1 MNNCFRLVAF
11 FFLVLCSGK
20 TMASIRVF
28 PSQDISGSQFHAI
41 AQDKRGFVWIGTD
54 YGLNKFDGYHF
65 QKFFTSKTDS
75 MTIDDNDISSIYCDG
90 DGRLWVG
97 TNHGLSLYNPETD
110 NFTRKKFPDGLT
122 HRVEQTYQDSH
133 GNIWVATAGGG
144 LYCIPKGKG
153 EMRVIQGLTEQ
164 DWFLYRMMET
174 NDGRLLVASF
184 EGSYF
189 IYTIENLKLKKIE
202 RRKTDYGPVVTF
214 FKLKDKQILAICSKG
229 ILKFDAS
236 TGNLTDA
243 GYDMSAFTANNVIN
257 DACMSVD
264 GSMGLGTA
272 GQGLM
277 TIERG
282 TKTLKP
288 SKSSAMLL
296 NISRVDVSKMMCDAN
311 GSYWL
316 CCTGKT
322 LCLANSEPWAF
333 QSWNFTNEGNN
344 PSSGV
349 TTVVDGENGTIYC
362 SVYGQGIFHLDREG
376 NIIDRPSCPEITD
389 KIYRDRKGNYWVSA
403 RNEVYS
409 YNPVTGSSTSR
420 VKLEGWAVRG
430 FADDGNGNYFISD
443 FSKGLI
449 VYNAPSGNVRRIR
462 QYDASTEKGLVND
475 WVMDLK
481 VSKDGIL
488 WVATTDG
495 VEAIDTRTM
504 NQKPFGWQY
513 QMVGEHCNCLCIRK
527 NGEVVLGT
535 DHGLYAYDKSKKSF
549 TPIAPEGQL
558 SMLKICDIVEDAK
571 GDLWITTVNGIWQYV
586 EGKPLVS
593 YRNRNGIVINGFFTD
608 TGNLLADNLVAFGT
622 YNGLVIFNP
631 DVVRNVKRD
640 ISDVQLSSVIIGGMT
655 QNPMSSTF
663 VVPASH
669 NMILFFVSMLSHY
682 DEAAAVVYEYNLDG
696 EWVALGEG
704 ENMIMFNR
712 LRPGTYNLKIRARN
726 DNEYAQNVKEVTLIV
741 EAPWYASTLA
751 YIIYALLFLAALAYG
766 FYLYRQRSKRE
777 LEDAKMKFLINTA
790 HDLRSPLTLIMSP
803 LRKLRIINDSEQNG
817 ETDKAEAANAIDT
830 IDRNAQRLL
839 TLVNQILDQRKI
851 DNHMMR
857 LECQETDLTKF
868 IRAVCTMFQYNA
880 SQKNI
885 TLKVEQKAA
894 HPVKAY
900 IDHANF
906 EKVICNLVSNSFKFV
921 DEGGKVQIEVS
932 EESADGDTP
941 KACIRVI
948 DNGRGIG
955 EEDTSKLFD
964 RFYQGHD
971 ADGGG
976 ATGTGLGLN
985 ICRSIVEMHKGTIS
999 AANRTD
1005 GEQGSIFTIL
1015 LPEGKD
1021 HLQPEQI
1028 RDQAASAAGTLQHRP
1043 SKNVRVL
1050 AVDDDPEI
1058 GLYIKSELD
1067 KYFRIEVCANG
1078 ETAMEMLLQQHFDV
1092 VVADVMMPVMDG
1104 IELLKRIK
1112 GNSKIS
1118 HLPVILLTSKSEVE
1132 DRMQGIRYGA
1142 DAYISKPFNIEEL
1155 HLQIDNVVDS
1165 MRRLR
1170 GKFSGVQAQEGK
1182 IEDIEIKSYNDQL
1195 MDRIVKAIN
1204 ENIGDNEFKVEQ
1216 LCAEVGISRSQLH
1229 RKIKEI
1235 AGIPTADFIRNI
1247 RLNQAARLLREHKV
1261 SVADVA
1267 YSTGFAN
1274 QTHFSTVFKKYFG
1287 MSPSEYAEAGN
1298 ASSAD
1303 VD

>member
-1 MNNCFRLVAF
+1 MNRYFRLVAF
-11 FFLVLCSGK
+11 VLIMFFSVK
-20 TMASIRVF
+20 AMAGIRIF
-28 PSQDISGSQFHAI
+28 PSQDISGTQFYCI
-41 AQDKRGFVWIGTD
+41 AQDQRGFVWIGTD
-54 YGLNKFDGYHF
+54 YGLNRFDGYHF
-65 QKFFTSKTDS
+65 QKYFTSKTDL
-75 MTIDDNDISSIYCDG
+75 MTIDDNDIASIFCDSKG
-90 DGRLWVG
+90 CLWVG

-110 NFTRKKFPDGLT
+110 NFTRKKFPDGQS
-122 HRVEQTYQDSH
+122 HRVEQSYEDSK

-144 LYCIPKGKG
+144 LYCIPHGES
-153 EMRVIQGLTEQ
+153 EMRGIQGITEQ
-164 DWFLYRMMET
+164 DWFLYRLVET
-174 NDGRLLVASF
+174 NDGRLLVSSF
-184 EGSYF
+184 EGSYYV
-189 IYTIENLKLKKIE
+189 YTLEGLKLKKIE
-202 RRKTDYGPVVTF
+202 RHKSSLGMVSTF
-214 FKLKDKQILAICSKG
+214 LKLKDNQILAACGKG
-229 ILKFDAS
+229 LLKFDAAA
-236 TGNLTDA
+236 GELVDA
-243 GYDMSAFTANNVIN
+243 GYDMSAFIGSNVVNTACVS
-257 DACMSVD
+257 AD
-264 GSMGLGTA
+264 GTIALGTSE
-272 GQGLM
+272 QGLM
-277 TIERG
+277 TIECG
-282 TKTLKP
+282 TNTLKA
-288 SKSSAMLL
+288 STSSSMLL
-296 NISRVDVSKMMCDAN
+296 DLGRVDVSKMMCDAD
-311 GSYWL
+311 GTYWL

-322 LCLANSEPWAF
+322 LCISNSEPLAI
-333 QSWNFTNEGNN
+333 QTWNFTNDALN

-349 TTVVDGENGTIYC
+349 SSIVDGEQGSIYC
-362 SVYGQGIFHLDREG
+362 SVYGHGIYHLDKEG
-376 NIIDRPSCPEITD
+376 NIMKRLPAPISNDRIF
-389 KIYRDRKGNYWVSA
+389 RDSKGDYWVTT
-403 RNEVYS
+403 RNEVFS
-409 YNPVTGSSTSR
+409 YNPSTGAATLR
-420 VKLEGWAVRG
+420 VKLDGWAVRG
-430 FADDGNGNYFISD
+430 FVDDGNGNYFISD
-443 FSKGLI
+443 FSKGLV
-449 VYNAPSGNVRRIR
+449 VYNASSGSVKKIR
-462 QYDASTEKGLVND
+462 QYDTTTEQGLVND
-475 WVMDLK
+475 WIMDLEMGEN
-481 VSKDGIL
+481 GIL
-488 WVATTDG
+488 WIATTDG
-495 VEAIDTRTM
+495 VQAIDTRTM
-504 NQKPFGWQY
+504 DQKPFGWQY
-513 QMVGEHCNCLCIRK
+513 QMKGEHCNCLCVRSD
-527 NGEVVLGT
+527 GGVVVGT
-535 DHGLYAYDKSKKSF
+535 DHGIYSYDKKKKSF
-549 TPIAPEGQL
+549 EALDADGQL
-558 SMLKICDIVEDAK
+558 STLKICDIVEDDA
-571 GDLWITTVNGIWQYV
+571 GDLWLATVNGIWQYV
-586 EGKPLVS
+586 DGKPVISHL
-593 YRNRNGIVINGFFTD
+593 NRNGIRISGFATS
-608 TGNLLADNLVAFGT
+608 TGRLLDDRRVAFGT
-622 YNGLVIFNP
+622 YHGVAIFDP
-631 DVVRNVKRD
+631 DAMRNAKHS
-640 ISDVQLSSVIIGGMT
+640 SDEVQLSSVIIDGVM

-663 VVPASH
+663 VVPASR
-669 NMILFFVSMLSHY
+669 NMLLFFVSMLSHY

-704 ENMIMFNR
+704 ANMIMFNR

-726 DNEYAQNVKEVTLIV
+726 DNEYTQSIKEVTVIV
-741 EAPWYASTLA
+741 EAPWYASNLA
-751 YIIYALLFLAALAYG
+751 YVIYALLFLAALAYG

-932 EESADGDTP
+932 EESAGGDTP

-1028 RDQAASAAGTLQHRP
+1028 RDQAASTAGTLQHRP

-1132 DRMQGIRYGA
+1132 DRMHGIRYGA